1 MIENALTANTMTG
14 ATSITLPTELDEAT
28 LGRAAARW
36 GAFFASIDDAEC
48 ELLDRFALGGNLKSV
63 CFELGLSYD
72 MIRKRLVRR
81 QHALGLPSTATFL
94 HFWMTVRGLGQ
105 TDSDPTMLRYAEL
118 LRASLGYAP
127 SMVLPVPETTP
138 ATLRLQA
145 RVWRPAAS
153 MVMRDRA
160 DAEAMTM
167 AVLSPVAW
175 HALLVVSNANAR
187 TRESAHPVSITAQHE
202 LFRIVVLPQR
212 SGALGN
218 RLRELIDQA
227 LCADEALTSAKAAV
241 ISTPW
246 LRMMLFSATISSA
259 VLSAAPPTPWTVH
272 RPALATVEDA
282 TAFSPSLDYQ
292 FACNFLEA
300 TGRGSVPEMQR
311 LLGSVDDDNR
321 FGPLTGFVLALAFFR
336 ASSPRLRA
344 VTSPVINRMISSRVH
359 LAQSLSIHPTRL
371 LAALAMQDSG
381 MSDSPV
387 RHQLICDERLAAL
400 SAEQL
405 LPEVRDLSS
414 TGDGSRSNQPG

>member
-1 MIENALTANTMTG
+1 MIENTLTANTTIG
-14 ATSITLPTELDEAT
+14 PTTVALPLELDEVT
-28 LGRAAARW
+28 LRRAAARW

-48 ELLDRFALGGNLKSV
+48 ELLDRFALGSNLKSV

-81 QHALGLPSTATFL
+81 QNALGLPSTATFL

-127 SMVLPVPETTP
+127 SMVLPAPETTP

-153 MVMRDRA
+153 MMIRDRA

-175 HALLVVSNANAR
+175 HALLVVSDANAR
-187 TRESAHPVSITAQHE
+187 TRESTHQVSITAQHE
-202 LFRIVVLPQR
+202 LFRSVVLPER
-212 SGALGN
+212 SGALGH

-227 LCADEALTSAKAAV
+227 LCAEEVSTNAKATLTRA
-241 ISTPW
+241 PW
-246 LRMMLFSATISSA
+246 LRMMLFSGTVSST
-259 VLSAAPPTPWTVH
+259 LISAAPPTPWTVH

-282 TAFSPSLDYQ
+282 TAFSPSVDYE
-292 FACNFLEA
+292 FACDFLEA
-300 TGRGSVPEMQR
+300 TARGSVPEMQQ
-311 LLGSVDDDNR
+311 LLGRVDDNNR
-321 FGPLTGFVLALAFFR
+321 FGPLTGFVLTFAFFR
-336 ASSPRLRA
+336 STSPRLRA
-344 VTSPVINRMISSRVH
+344 ITSPVINRMISSRVH

-371 LAALAMQDSG
+371 LASIAMQDSG

-387 RHQLICDERLAAL
+387 RHQLIRDERLAAL

-405 LPEVRDLSS
+405 LPEVRAL
-414 TGDGSRSNQPG
+414 